1 MLSARSNAPF
11 WSASGMVARCGHSCQ
26 KVAELQFIKS
36 CHSLSAI

>member
-11 WSASGMVARCGHSCQ
+11 WSASGMVARCGHCP

-36 CHSLSAI
+36 CHSVSAI